1 MAYFRCGGG
10 GVPASVK
17 TDMNAVLNKKFGTS
31 TDYPPADWAPTV
43 NLMGPLPEKTQASAS
58 VCSFD
63 DGADDVPTKSL
74 VVTIPPTL
82 SGVSSVTETQTG
94 RNLLDVPAREELT
107 RNGVISS
114 VASDGTITASG
125 QSTGNGDIPIT
136 LGTSVNLIGGQTYT
150 FSINGTDTR
159 TGSVYVYF
167 AGGSYISINNANH
180 SGIYT
185 PSADQTITGVTLRMF
200 NGQSITLSA
209 KIMLE
214 IGSTAHAY
222 EPYTTPTQYT
232 ADLGRT
238 IYGGSADIVNGVGK
252 SSYKIITVG
261 NSGWNYYASGGYIY
275 KDFNDKVTPTIG
287 DTDHILVTD
296 NPDMPY
302 GGVNYASQ
310 FQDLHV
316 YQAQNKAIYIKD
328 TSCTSANDFYTK
340 YSDMQIG
347 YELATPT
354 DFTFTGQEIPTRLGV
369 NNFWSDEGDTEV
381 TYRADIDLLLGGN

>member
-1 MAYFRCGGG
+1 MAWYRCGGG

-74 VVTIPPTL
+74 IVTIPPTL
-82 SGVSSVTETQTG
+82 DGVSSFVETQTG

-136 LGTSVNLIGGQTYT
+136 LGTSANLIGGQTYT

-159 TGSVYVYF
+159 TGSIYVYF

-180 SGIYT
+180 SGTYT

-214 IGSTAHAY
+214 YGSTAHAY
-222 EPYTTPTQYT
+222 EPYQTPTQYT
-232 ADLGRT
+232 ASLGRT
-238 IYGGSADIVNGVGK
+238 IYGGQVDIVNGVG
-252 SSYKIITVG
+252 TDENG
-261 NSGWNYYASGGYIY
+261 N
-275 KDFNDKVTPTIG
+275 
-287 DTDHILVTD
+287 
-296 NPDMPY
+296 
-302 GGVNYASQ
+302 
-310 FQDLHV
+310 
-316 YQAQNKAIYIKD
+316 
-328 TSCTSANDFYTK
+328 
-340 YSDMQIG
+340 
-347 YELATPT
+347 